1 MNASY
6 PILANAGATIGT
18 IITLGLVILVI
29 IALVKTAKI
38 VPQRTAYVIERLGK
52 YHRTLDAGFHIL
64 IPFIDRVAYRHS
76 LKEMAMDVPPQM
88 CITKDNIAIEIDGI
102 LYMQV
107 LDPKLASY
115 GIDNYYYAAS
125 QLAQTT
131 LRSEIGKLELDKTFE
146 ERDTMN
152 ASVIAAL
159 DKASEP
165 WGLKIT
171 RYEIANIKPPQSV
184 QDALEKQMRAERER
198 RSQIALSEG
207 QREAQIN
214 VAEGQKQD
222 TIKHSEALKLKQI
235 NEAEGKAREI
245 ELLATATA
253 QGIRQI
259 ADAIM
264 QPGGKE
270 AVNLRVAEQYVIQFG
285 NLAKTNNTMIIPSNL
300 SDIGGTV
307 ASISKVLDN
316 LKLASAETPL
326 PRHHLPCRTGRRE
339 RTSGDG
345 IIDLFRRHIQA
356 HHAEG
361 QFLDLGGGEAVL
373 AHEMAHRFALG
384 ELFDRGT
391 EVFVG
396 VLFLCE
402 VAGDFW

>member
-1 MNASY
+1 MNPYAS
-6 PILANAGATIGT
+6 ILANSLASFGA
-18 IITLGLVILVI
+18 IITVGVVILIVV
-29 IALVKTAKI
+29 ALVKTAKI

-64 IPFIDRVAYRHS
+64 IPFIDRVAYKHS

-115 GIDNYYYAAS
+115 GIENYYYAAS

-253 QGIRQI
+253 QGIRMI

-270 AVNLRVAEQYVIQFG
+270 AVNLRIAEQYVHEFG

-300 SDIGGTV
+300 SDIGGAV
-307 ASISKVLDN
+307 ASISRVLDTMKAPGAVTN
-316 LKLASAETPL
+316 VPASP
-326 PRHHLPCRTGRRE
+326 PPVPQWQG
-339 RTSGDG
+339 
-345 IIDLFRRHIQA
+345 
-356 HHAEG
+356 
-361 QFLDLGGGEAVL
+361 
-373 AHEMAHRFALG
+373 
-384 ELFDRGT
+384 
-391 EVFVG
+391 
-396 VLFLCE
+396 
-402 VAGDFW
+402 